1 MTTAYNFFLSVGLP
15 DLNTG
20 TITAAFH
27 ATVNVSDLKD
37 KSKIYL
43 KKVGSMLQK
52 PYRIKRGMAS
62 RPVDSSGVSF
72 RTASIIS
79 EISTSSAAI
88 ASPEL
93 HVVWKVSILGDSD
106 EKVELK
112 NSQNFIATSG
122 GE

>member
-1 MTTAYNFFLSVGLP
+1 
-15 DLNTG
+15 
-20 TITAAFH
+20 
-27 ATVNVSDLKD
+27 
-37 KSKIYL
+37 
-43 KKVGSMLQK
+43 MLQK